1 MLLTKFPEIL
11 ENIAS
16 AFITLHH
23 RFPPHV
29 SHLLAV
35 YFSIMN
41 LEQSVK
47 DLQAQNAQFQD
58 LILNLSK
65 GKDELKAL
73 LTKKKKKSKK
83 TLGKNLRPI
92 LQLRDA
98 EASEDSEEDEQDD
111 DASIK
116 TEAKS
121 NHDYAKPSEEEEDY
135 YHEDEHPDDKY
146 RLLEERMK
154 AMEIQKVPGLDFEE
168 LGLISGVVIPPKFK
182 TPSFAKYDGVSCPKL
197 HLKSYVRKMQPH
209 TADKMLWIHFFQES
223 LSGTQLEWY
232 YQLDGANI
240 HTWED
245 LATSFYKQYQYN
257 ADLAPTRMQ
266 LQNMSMGAKENFK

>member
-23 RFPPHV
+23 RFPPQV

-65 GKDELKAL
+65 GQDELKAI
-73 LTKKKKKSKK
+73 LTKKKKKGKK
-83 TLGKNLRPI
+83 TLGKKLGPI

-98 EASEDSEEDEQDD
+98 EASKDSDEDEQDD
-111 DASIK
+111 DSSIK

-121 NHDYAKPSEEEEDY
+121 NHDATKPSEEEGDY
-135 YHEDEHPDDKY
+135 YHENEHPGNKY
-146 RLLEERMK
+146 KLLEERMK
-154 AMEIQKVPGLDFEE
+154 A
-168 LGLISGVVIPPKFK
+168 
-182 TPSFAKYDGVSCPKL
+182 
-197 HLKSYVRKMQPH
+197 
-209 TADKMLWIHFFQES
+209 
-223 LSGTQLEWY
+223 
-232 YQLDGANI
+232 
-240 HTWED
+240 
-245 LATSFYKQYQYN
+245 
-257 ADLAPTRMQ
+257 
-266 LQNMSMGAKENFK
+266 

>member
-11 ENIAS
+11 ESISS
-16 AFITLHH
+16 AFIALHH
-23 RFPPHV
+23 RFPLQV

-65 GKDELKAL
+65 GQDELKTL
-73 LTKKKKKSKK
+73 LTENKKKKKKGKK
-83 TLGKNLRPI
+83 TQVKKLRPI

-98 EASEDSEEDEQDD
+98 KTSEDSDEDEQDD

-116 TEAKS
+116 TDAKS
-121 NHDYAKPSEEEEDY
+121 NHDSAKPSEEEGDY
-135 YHEDEHPDDKY
+135 HHEDEHPDDKY
-146 RLLEERMK
+146 KLLEERMK
-154 AMEIQKVPGLDFEE
+154 AMEIRKVPGLDFEE
-168 LGLISGVVIPPKFK
+168 LGLVPGVVIPPKFK
-182 TPSFAKYDGVSCPKL
+182 TPPFAKYDGVSCPKL
-197 HLKSYVRKMQPH
+197 HLRSYVRKIQPH
-209 TADKMLWIHFFQES
+209 TADKRLWIHFIQES

-232 YQLDGANI
+232 Y
-240 HTWED
+240 
-245 LATSFYKQYQYN
+245 
-257 ADLAPTRMQ
+257 
-266 LQNMSMGAKENFK
+266 

>member
-23 RFPPHV
+23 RFPPQV
-29 SHLLAV
+29 SYHLAV

-65 GKDELKAL
+65 GQDELKAI
-73 LTKKKKKSKK
+73 LTKKKKKGKK
-83 TLGKNLRPI
+83 TLGKKLRPI

-98 EASEDSEEDEQDD
+98 EASEDNDEDEQDD

-121 NHDYAKPSEEEEDY
+121 THDSAKPSEEEEDY

-146 RLLEERMK
+146 EILEERMK
-154 AMEIQKVPGLDFEE
+154 AMEIQKIPGLDFEE

-182 TPSFAKYDGVSCPKL
+182 IPTFAKHDGVSGPKL
-197 HLKSYVRKMQPH
+197 HLRSYVRKIQPH
-209 TADKMLWIHFFQES
+209 NTDKRLWIHFFQES

-232 YQLDGANI
+232 YQLESTKVHA
-240 HTWED
+240 WED
-245 LATSFYKQYQYN
+245 LAADFYKQYQYN
-257 ADLAPTRMQ
+257 ADLAPTRTQ
-266 LQNMSMGAKENFK
+266 LRGMSMAPKES